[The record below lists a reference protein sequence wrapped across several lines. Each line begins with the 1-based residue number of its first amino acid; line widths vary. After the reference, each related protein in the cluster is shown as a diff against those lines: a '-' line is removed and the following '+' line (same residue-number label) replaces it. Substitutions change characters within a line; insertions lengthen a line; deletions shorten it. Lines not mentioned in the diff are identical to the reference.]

1 MNSFPGLSCGSGE
14 FTVCHKDIAETISG
28 ITGYAKVCNDGKV
41 ELMKVPVGYVSP
53 RKNFK
58 VCLWE
63 VRIFFLNQN
72 LFNNKNSRETTFATM
87 MK

>member
-1 MNSFPGLSCGSGE
+1 MNSFSGLSCGSGE

-58 VCLWE
+58 VCFWE
-63 VRIFFLNQN
+63 VNIFL
-72 LFNNKNSRETTFATM
+72 KT
-87 MK
+87 